1 MIKNFFKLL
10 TNEFSL
16 MIKGSIFT
24 FVLFCLLMIASSI
37 FSLALRH
44 ISFDIEIPLAFL
56 WIMIFFI
63 SLIKV
68 EKVYASD
75 FSEAKLQQYILSPF
89 ALEIIIFVKNI
100 MIYLNLLILFFIF
113 SPIILII
120 LNIELSYLLQINA
133 LLSLSLL
140 SIVFISSMT
149 ASLTI
154 SKNNKF
160 SITSVLTLP
169 LFIPLL
175 IFSMAITEIIDFN
188 GNNKIY
194 LFFVAYFL
202 LNLAFSPL
210 LTSFALRKLSV

>member
-1 MIKNFFKLL
+1 MIKNFFKLIA
-10 TNEFSL
+10 NEFSL

-44 ISFDIEIPLAFL
+44 VTFDIEIPLAFL

-100 MIYLNLLILFFIF
+100 MIYLNLLFLFFIF
-113 SPIILII
+113 SPIILVI
-120 LNIELSYLLQINA
+120 LNIKLSYLISINF
-133 LLSLSLL
+133 LLALSLL

-149 ASLTI
+149 ASITI
-154 SKNNKF
+154 SRNNKL

-169 LFIPLL
+169 LFVPIL
-175 IFSMAITEIIDFN
+175 IFSMAITNVIDF
-188 GNNKIY
+188 GIHKLY
-194 LFFVAYFL
+194 LFFLAYFL

-210 LTSFALRKLSV
+210 LTIFALKKLSV

>member
-1 MIKNFFKLL
+1 MINNFFKLL
-10 TNEFSL
+10 ANEFSL

-120 LNIELSYLLQINA
+120 LNINLSYLFPINI
-133 LLSLSLL
+133 LLALSLL

-149 ASLTI
+149 SSITI
-154 SKNNKF
+154 SRNNKL

-169 LFIPLL
+169 LFVPIL
-175 IFSMAITEIIDFN
+175 IFSMAISDVIDFDI
-188 GNNKIY
+188 NKLYI
-194 LFFVAYFL
+194 FFLAYFL

-210 LTSFALRKLSV
+210 LTSFALKKLSV

>member
-1 MIKNFFKLL
+1 MINNFFKLL
-10 TNEFSL
+10 ANEFSL

-44 ISFDIEIPLAFL
+44 VSFDIEIPLAFL

-113 SPIILII
+113 SPIILVI
-120 LNIELSYLLQINA
+120 LNINLSYLFSINI
-133 LLSLSLL
+133 LLALSLL

-149 ASLTI
+149 SSITI
-154 SKNNKF
+154 SKNNKL

-169 LFIPLL
+169 LFVPIL
-175 IFSMAITEIIDFN
+175 IFSMAISDVIDIDI
-188 GNNKIY
+188 NKLYI
-194 LFFVAYFL
+194 FFLAYFL

-210 LTSFALRKLSV
+210 LTSFALKKLSV

>member
-1 MIKNFFKLL
+1 MINNFFRLL
-10 TNEFSL
+10 ANEFSL

-113 SPIILII
+113 SPIILVI
-120 LNIELSYLLQINA
+120 LNINLSYLFSINI
-133 LLSLSLL
+133 LLALSLL

-149 ASLTI
+149 SSITI
-154 SKNNKF
+154 SRNNKL

-169 LFIPLL
+169 LFVPIL
-175 IFSMAITEIIDFN
+175 IFSMAISDVIDIDI
-188 GNNKIY
+188 NKLYI
-194 LFFVAYFL
+194 FFLAYFL

-210 LTSFALRKLSV
+210 LTSFALKKLSV

>member
-1 MIKNFFKLL
+1 MIKNFFKLIA
-10 TNEFSL
+10 NEFSL
-16 MIKGSIFT
+16 MIRGSIFT

-44 ISFDIEIPLAFL
+44 VTFDIEIPLAFL

-100 MIYLNLLILFFIF
+100 MIYLNLLFLFFIF
-113 SPIILII
+113 SSVILVI
-120 LNIELSYLLQINA
+120 LNIKLSYLISINF
-133 LLSLSLL
+133 LLALSLL

-149 ASLTI
+149 ASITI
-154 SKNNKF
+154 SRNNKL

-169 LFIPLL
+169 LFVPIL
-175 IFSMAITEIIDFN
+175 IFSMAITNVIDFDIH
-188 GNNKIY
+188 KLY
-194 LFFVAYFL
+194 LFFLAYFL

-210 LTSFALRKLSV
+210 LTSFALKKLSV

>member
-1 MIKNFFKLL
+1 MINNFFKLL
-10 TNEFSL
+10 ANEFSL

-113 SPIILII
+113 SPIILVI
-120 LNIELSYLLQINA
+120 LNINLSYLFSINI
-133 LLSLSLL
+133 LLALSLL

-149 ASLTI
+149 SSITI
-154 SKNNKF
+154 SRNNKL

-169 LFIPLL
+169 LFVPIL
-175 IFSMAITEIIDFN
+175 IFSMAISDVIDIDI
-188 GNNKIY
+188 NKLYI
-194 LFFVAYFL
+194 FFLAYFL

-210 LTSFALRKLSV
+210 LTSFALKILSV

>member
-63 SLIKV
+63 TLIKV
-68 EKVYASD
+68 ETVYASD

-113 SPIILII
+113 SPIILVI
-120 LNIELSYLLQINA
+120 LNINLSYLFSINI
-133 LLSLSLL
+133 LLALSLL

-149 ASLTI
+149 SSITI
-154 SKNNKF
+154 SRNNKL

-169 LFIPLL
+169 LFVPIL
-175 IFSMAITEIIDFN
+175 IFSMAISDVIDFDI
-188 GNNKIY
+188 NKLY
-194 LFFVAYFL
+194 LFFLAYFL

-210 LTSFALRKLSV
+210 LTSFALKKLSV

>member
-1 MIKNFFKLL
+1 MIYFN
-10 TNEFSL
+10 L
-16 MIKGSIFT
+16 MF
-24 FVLFCLLMIASSI
+24 
-37 FSLALRH
+37 
-44 ISFDIEIPLAFL
+44 
-56 WIMIFFI
+56 FFI
-63 SLIKV
+63 
-68 EKVYASD
+68 
-75 FSEAKLQQYILSPF
+75 
-89 ALEIIIFVKNI
+89 
-100 MIYLNLLILFFIF
+100 IF

-175 IFSMAITEIIDFN
+175 IFSMAIAEIIDFN
-188 GNNKIY
+188 GNNKLY

-202 LNLAFSPL
+202 MNLAFSPL

>member
-10 TNEFSL
+10 ANEFSL

-113 SPIILII
+113 SPIILVI
-120 LNIELSYLLQINA
+120 LNINLSYLFSINI
-133 LLSLSLL
+133 LLALSLL

-149 ASLTI
+149 SSITI
-154 SKNNKF
+154 SRNNKL

-169 LFIPLL
+169 LFVPIL
-175 IFSMAITEIIDFN
+175 IFSMAISDVIDIDI
-188 GNNKIY
+188 NKLYI
-194 LFFVAYFL
+194 FFLAYFL

-210 LTSFALRKLSV
+210 LTSFALKKLSV

>member
-1 MIKNFFKLL
+1 MINNFFKLL
-10 TNEFSL
+10 ANEFSL

-44 ISFDIEIPLAFL
+44 VSFDIEIPLAFL

-113 SPIILII
+113 SPIILVI
-120 LNIELSYLLQINA
+120 LNINLSYLFSINI
-133 LLSLSLL
+133 LLALSLL

-149 ASLTI
+149 SSITI
-154 SKNNKF
+154 SRNNKL

-169 LFIPLL
+169 LFVPIL
-175 IFSMAITEIIDFN
+175 IFSMAISDVIDIDI
-188 GNNKIY
+188 NKLYI
-194 LFFVAYFL
+194 FFLAYFL

-210 LTSFALRKLSV
+210 LTSFALKKLSV

>member
-68 EKVYASD
+68 EKVYSFD

-113 SPIILII
+113 SPIILVI
-120 LNIELSYLLQINA
+120 LNINLSYLFSINI
-133 LLSLSLL
+133 LLALSLL

-149 ASLTI
+149 SSITI
-154 SKNNKF
+154 SRNNKL

-169 LFIPLL
+169 LFVPIL
-175 IFSMAITEIIDFN
+175 IFSMAISDVIDIDI
-188 GNNKIY
+188 NKLYI
-194 LFFVAYFL
+194 FFLAYFL

-210 LTSFALRKLSV
+210 LTSFALKKLSV

>member
-1 MIKNFFKLL
+1 MIKNFFKLIA
-10 TNEFSL
+10 NEFSL
-16 MIKGSIFT
+16 MIRGSIFT

-44 ISFDIEIPLAFL
+44 VTFDIEIPLAFL

-100 MIYLNLLILFFIF
+100 MIYLNLLFLFFIF
-113 SPIILII
+113 SPIILVI
-120 LNIELSYLLQINA
+120 LNIKLSYLISINF
-133 LLSLSLL
+133 LLALSLL

-149 ASLTI
+149 ASITI
-154 SKNNKF
+154 SRNNKL

-169 LFIPLL
+169 LFVPIL
-175 IFSMAITEIIDFN
+175 IFSMAITNVIDFDIH
-188 GNNKIY
+188 KLY
-194 LFFVAYFL
+194 LFFLAYFL
-202 LNLAFSPL
+202 INLAFSPL
-210 LTSFALRKLSV
+210 LTSFALKKLSV

>member
-63 SLIKV
+63 TLIKV

-100 MIYLNLLILFFIF
+100 MIYLNLFIFPCLFF
-113 SPIILII
+113 
-120 LNIELSYLLQINA
+120 
-133 LLSLSLL
+133 
-140 SIVFISSMT
+140 T
-149 ASLTI
+149 
-154 SKNNKF
+154 KF
-160 SITSVLTLP
+160 S
-169 LFIPLL
+169 F
-175 IFSMAITEIIDFN
+175 FSFTN
-188 GNNKIY
+188 
-194 LFFVAYFL
+194 
-202 LNLAFSPL
+202 
-210 LTSFALRKLSV
+210 

>member
-1 MIKNFFKLL
+1 MINNFFKLL
-10 TNEFSL
+10 ANEFSL

-100 MIYLNLLILFFIF
+100 MIYLNLLILFFVF
-113 SPIILII
+113 SPIILVI
-120 LNIELSYLLQINA
+120 LNINLSYLFSINI
-133 LLSLSLL
+133 LLALSLL

-149 ASLTI
+149 SSITI
-154 SKNNKF
+154 SRNNKL

-169 LFIPLL
+169 LFVPIL
-175 IFSMAITEIIDFN
+175 IFSMAISDVITIDI
-188 GNNKIY
+188 NKLYI
-194 LFFVAYFL
+194 FFLAYFL

-210 LTSFALRKLSV
+210 LTSFALKKLSV

>member
-120 LNIELSYLLQINA
+120 LNINLSYLISINI
-133 LLSLSLL
+133 LLALSLL

-149 ASLTI
+149 SSITI
-154 SKNNKF
+154 SRNNKL

-169 LFIPLL
+169 LFVPIL
-175 IFSMAITEIIDFN
+175 IFSMAISDVIDFDI
-188 GNNKIY
+188 NKLY
-194 LFFVAYFL
+194 LFFLAYFI

-210 LTSFALRKLSV
+210 LTSFALKKLSV

>member
-100 MIYLNLLILFFIF
+100 MIYLNLLVLFFIF
-113 SPIILII
+113 SPIILVI
-120 LNIELSYLLQINA
+120 LNINLSYLFSINI
-133 LLSLSLL
+133 LLALSLL

-149 ASLTI
+149 SSITI
-154 SKNNKF
+154 SRNNKL

-169 LFIPLL
+169 LFVPIL
-175 IFSMAITEIIDFN
+175 IFSMAITDVIDFDI
-188 GNNKIY
+188 NKLYI
-194 LFFVAYFL
+194 FFLAYFL

-210 LTSFALRKLSV
+210 LTSFALKKLSV

>member
-1 MIKNFFKLL
+1 MINNFFKLL

-113 SPIILII
+113 SPIILVI
-120 LNIELSYLLQINA
+120 LNINLSYLFSINI
-133 LLSLSLL
+133 LLALSLL

-149 ASLTI
+149 SSITI
-154 SKNNKF
+154 SRNNKL

-169 LFIPLL
+169 LFVPIL
-175 IFSMAITEIIDFN
+175 IFSMAISDVIDIDI
-188 GNNKIY
+188 NKLYI
-194 LFFVAYFL
+194 FFLAYFL

-210 LTSFALRKLSV
+210 LTSFALKKLSV

>member
-1 MIKNFFKLL
+1 MINNFFKLL
-10 TNEFSL
+10 ANEFSL

-24 FVLFCLLMIASSI
+24 FVLFCLLIIASSI

-113 SPIILII
+113 SPIILVI
-120 LNIELSYLLQINA
+120 LNINLSYLFSINI
-133 LLSLSLL
+133 LLALSLL

-149 ASLTI
+149 SSITI
-154 SKNNKF
+154 SRNNKL

-169 LFIPLL
+169 LFVPIL
-175 IFSMAITEIIDFN
+175 IFSMAISDVIDIDI
-188 GNNKIY
+188 NKLYI
-194 LFFVAYFL
+194 FFLAYFL

-210 LTSFALRKLSV
+210 LTSFALKKLSV

>member
-56 WIMIFFI
+56 WIMTFFI

-89 ALEIIIFVKNI
+89 ALEVIIFVKNI

-113 SPIILII
+113 SPIILVI
-120 LNIELSYLLQINA
+120 LNINLSYLFSINI
-133 LLSLSLL
+133 LLALSLL

-149 ASLTI
+149 SSITI
-154 SKNNKF
+154 SKNNKL

-169 LFIPLL
+169 LFIPIL
-175 IFSMAITEIIDFN
+175 IFSMAISDVIDFDI
-188 GNNKIY
+188 NKLYI
-194 LFFVAYFL
+194 FFLAYFL

-210 LTSFALRKLSV
+210 LTSFALKKLSV

>member
-56 WIMIFFI
+56 WIMVFFI

-113 SPIILII
+113 SPIILVI
-120 LNIELSYLLQINA
+120 LNINLSYLFSINI
-133 LLSLSLL
+133 LLALSLL

-149 ASLTI
+149 SSITI
-154 SKNNKF
+154 SRNNKL

-169 LFIPLL
+169 LFVPIL
-175 IFSMAITEIIDFN
+175 IFSMAISDVIDFDI
-188 GNNKIY
+188 NKLY
-194 LFFVAYFL
+194 LFFLAYFL

-210 LTSFALRKLSV
+210 LTSFALKKLSV

>member
-1 MIKNFFKLL
+1 MITNFFKLL
-10 TNEFSL
+10 ANEFSL

-75 FSEAKLQQYILSPF
+75 FAEAKLQQYILSPF

-113 SPIILII
+113 SPIILVI
-120 LNIELSYLLQINA
+120 LNINLSYLFSINI
-133 LLSLSLL
+133 LLALSLL

-149 ASLTI
+149 SSITI
-154 SKNNKF
+154 SRNNKL

-169 LFIPLL
+169 LFVPIL
-175 IFSMAITEIIDFN
+175 IFSMAISDVIDIDI
-188 GNNKIY
+188 NKLYI
-194 LFFVAYFL
+194 FFLAYFL

-210 LTSFALRKLSV
+210 LTSFALKKLSV

>member
-113 SPIILII
+113 SPIILVI
-120 LNIELSYLLQINA
+120 LNINLSYLFSINI
-133 LLSLSLL
+133 LLALSLL

-149 ASLTI
+149 SSMTI
-154 SKNNKF
+154 SRNNKL

-169 LFIPLL
+169 LFVPIL
-175 IFSMAITEIIDFN
+175 IFSMAISDVIDIDI
-188 GNNKIY
+188 NKLYI
-194 LFFVAYFL
+194 FFLAYFL

-210 LTSFALRKLSV
+210 LTSFALKKLSV

>member
-1 MIKNFFKLL
+1 MINNFFKLL
-10 TNEFSL
+10 ANEFSL

-24 FVLFCLLMIASSI
+24 FVLFCLLIIASSI

-113 SPIILII
+113 SPIILVI
-120 LNIELSYLLQINA
+120 LNINMSYLFSINI
-133 LLSLSLL
+133 LLALSLL

-149 ASLTI
+149 SSITI
-154 SKNNKF
+154 SKNNKL

-169 LFIPLL
+169 LFVPIL
-175 IFSMAITEIIDFN
+175 IFSMAISDVIDIDI
-188 GNNKIY
+188 NKLYI
-194 LFFVAYFL
+194 FFLAYFL

-210 LTSFALRKLSV
+210 LTSFALKKLSV

>member
-1 MIKNFFKLL
+1 MINNFFKLL
-10 TNEFSL
+10 ANEFSL

-75 FSEAKLQQYILSPF
+75 FAEAKLQQYILSPF

-113 SPIILII
+113 SPIILVI
-120 LNIELSYLLQINA
+120 LNINLSYLFSINI
-133 LLSLSLL
+133 LLALSLL

-149 ASLTI
+149 SSITI
-154 SKNNKF
+154 SRNNKL

-169 LFIPLL
+169 LFVPIL
-175 IFSMAITEIIDFN
+175 IFSMAISDVIDIDI
-188 GNNKIY
+188 NKIY
-194 LFFVAYFL
+194 IFFLAYFL

-210 LTSFALRKLSV
+210 LTSFALKKLSV

>member
-1 MIKNFFKLL
+1 MINNFFKLL
-10 TNEFSL
+10 ANEFSL

-100 MIYLNLLILFFIF
+100 LIYLNLLILFFIF
-113 SPIILII
+113 SPIILVI
-120 LNIELSYLLQINA
+120 LNINLSYLFSINI
-133 LLSLSLL
+133 LLALSLL

-149 ASLTI
+149 SSITI
-154 SKNNKF
+154 SRNNKL

-169 LFIPLL
+169 LFVPIL
-175 IFSMAITEIIDFN
+175 IFSMAISDVIDIDI
-188 GNNKIY
+188 NKLYI
-194 LFFVAYFL
+194 FFLAYFL

-210 LTSFALRKLSV
+210 LTSFALKKLSV

>member
-1 MIKNFFKLL
+1 
-10 TNEFSL
+10 

-113 SPIILII
+113 SPIILVI
-120 LNIELSYLLQINA
+120 LNINLSYLFSINI
-133 LLSLSLL
+133 LLALSLL

-149 ASLTI
+149 SSITI
-154 SKNNKF
+154 SRNNKL

-169 LFIPLL
+169 LFVPIL
-175 IFSMAITEIIDFN
+175 IFSMAISDVIDFDI
-188 GNNKIY
+188 NKLYI
-194 LFFVAYFL
+194 FFLAYFL

-210 LTSFALRKLSV
+210 LTSFALKKLSI

>member
-1 MIKNFFKLL
+1 MIKNFFKLIA
-10 TNEFSL
+10 NEFSL

-44 ISFDIEIPLAFL
+44 VTFDIEIPLAFL

-100 MIYLNLLILFFIF
+100 MIYLNLLFLFFIF
-113 SPIILII
+113 SPIILVI
-120 LNIELSYLLQINA
+120 LNIKLSYLISINF
-133 LLSLSLL
+133 LLALSLL

-149 ASLTI
+149 ASITI
-154 SKNNKF
+154 SRNNKL

-169 LFIPLL
+169 LFVPIL
-175 IFSMAITEIIDFN
+175 IFSMAITNVIDFDIH
-188 GNNKIY
+188 KLY
-194 LFFVAYFL
+194 LFFLAYFL
-202 LNLAFSPL
+202 INLAFSPL
-210 LTSFALRKLSV
+210 LTSFALKKLSV

>member
-113 SPIILII
+113 SPFILII
-120 LNIELSYLLQINA
+120 LNINLSYLFSINI
-133 LLSLSLL
+133 LLALSLL

-149 ASLTI
+149 SSITI
-154 SKNNKF
+154 SRNNKL

-169 LFIPLL
+169 LFVPIL
-175 IFSMAITEIIDFN
+175 IFSMAISDVIDIDI
-188 GNNKIY
+188 KKLYI
-194 LFFVAYFL
+194 FFLAYFL

-210 LTSFALRKLSV
+210 LTSFALKKLSV